1 MAMDHS
7 LTMIVPVAD
16 VAAANAYAVAMN
28 WGPIF
33 SADLSPNGQLPV
45 THKGCH
51 QFQTAEFVATL
62 EAAKSSAE
70 PALAALDTVFIHGEV
85 SQSPLFETVLQSS
98 GIESELGTKLAIY
111 YPPPPDI

>member
-7 LTMIVPVAD
+7 LTMIVPVSD

-33 SADLSPNGQLPV
+33 SVDLSPNGQLPV

-62 EAAKSSAE
+62 EAAKASVE
-70 PALAALDTVFIHGEV
+70 PALAALDSVFIHGEA

-98 GIESELGTKLAIY
+98 EIEAVLGTKLAVY
-111 YPPPPDI
+111 YPPQEV